1 MAGPPVTPLSPG
13 GAHCGVV
20 IPTPEGMCWL
30 GAEATVPARII
41 HQDGYTEEECME
53 FKSIIYGNIL
63 QSILAIIRAM
73 STLGID
79 YAESSCAVSRGGTCP
94 CPPKPHDVGPGQPLE
109 PGPTAAP
116 CCPTS
121 PESALGGTGATGGLV
136 TKVPLAGRRPAAL
149 QPG

>member
-1 MAGPPVTPLSPG
+1 MSHQLLDMEWLDPPVTPSMSPG
-13 GAHCGVV
+13 GAQCGVA
-20 IPTPEGMCWL
+20 IPTPEGVSWL
-30 GAEATVPARII
+30 GAEAAVPARII

-79 YAESSCAVSRGGTCP
+79 YAESSCAVSHSGWWP
-94 CPPKPHDVGPGQPLE
+94 CAPKPHDMGPGQHLE

-116 CCPTS
+116 CCPPTA
-121 PESALGGTGATGGLV
+121 EGTLWGQ
-136 TKVPLAGRRPAAL
+136 RPWW
-149 QPG
+149 GW